1 MDVEINESSG
11 VAELETKFNDI
22 ELGDEAPSA
31 AFEEAHE
38 EGKDAAHPPEI
49 PNGGYGW
56 VVVFGAFWIHVFV
69 LGNVYSF
76 GVFLPVLAK
85 AFNADIGTASWIGSI
100 GFGML
105 AGVANFTG
113 AWADRFGNSYVAFT
127 GGLIIAVSYVL
138 ASLSTEIWHLFIT
151 LGLMA
156 GFGYSMSFLA
166 GVSVVS
172 QWFTTRRGL
181 AVGMAVAG
189 AGLGQ
194 FAVSLSSGALL
205 TAFGWREA
213 LQLLALFNFIGITI
227 ASMLIR
233 RLLPCFVHESSSS
246 SLDFFQDRDFAL
258 LYAGVFFASLGTNM
272 QFVQIDNYALVL
284 GLPSAQ
290 ATLLVSFMGIA
301 SAVGRVAS
309 GYVADYFGKMRIFKL
324 CVVLAAVANFVWI
337 GCTDFGSLAFFA
349 FFFGLFGGG
358 VISLVPSVCSLL
370 FGLQKQGNVMGM
382 MLTATALG
390 NLLSSPIA
398 GFIYDADGVYY
409 PSIIVAG
416 VFILV
421 GIAFILNV
429 RTSEEGKESHP
440 TISESPKVEDIEATD
455 V

>member
-1 MDVEINESSG
+1 MAVEANEGPASG
-11 VAELETKFNDI
+11 LETGYTEIALI
-22 ELGDEAPSA
+22 EENPSELIEESVYEGRA
-31 AFEEAHE
+31 A
-38 EGKDAAHPPEI
+38 AASMEI

-69 LGNVYSF
+69 LGNIYSF

-85 AFNADIGTASWIGSI
+85 EFNADIGTTSWIGSI

-105 AGVANFTG
+105 AGVAHYTG
-113 AWADRFGNSYVAFT
+113 AWADRFGNSYVAFV
-127 GGLIIAVSYVL
+127 GGLIIAIAYVL
-138 ASLSTEIWHLFIT
+138 ASFSTKMWHLFIT
-151 LGLMA
+151 FGFMA

-166 GVSVVS
+166 GVSVIS

-181 AVGMAVAG
+181 AIGVAVAG
-189 AGLGQ
+189 SGLGQ
-194 FAVSLSSGALL
+194 FALSLSTGALIS
-205 TAFGWREA
+205 AFGWREA
-213 LQLLALFNFIGITI
+213 LQLLALFTFIGITI
-227 ASMLIR
+227 ASTLIR

-246 SLDFFQDRDFAL
+246 SLDFFKDRDFTL

-272 QFVQIDNYALVL
+272 QYVQIDNYALVQ
-284 GLPSAQ
+284 GLSTNQ

-301 SAVGRVAS
+301 SAIGRVFS
-309 GYVADYFGKMRIFKL
+309 GYVADQYGKMRMFKL
-324 CVVLAAVANFVWI
+324 CVVFAAVATFVWT
-337 GCTDFGSLAFFA
+337 GCTNFGSLAFFA
-349 FFFGLFGGG
+349 FFFGFFGGG

-398 GFIYDADGVYY
+398 GFIFDANHVYY

-416 VFILV
+416 SFILI
-421 GIAFILNV
+421 GIVFVLNLNA
-429 RTSEEGKESHP
+429 KEDNDDSNVKKP
-440 TISESPKVEDIEATD
+440 EYAKEREFEAID

>member
-1 MDVEINESSG
+1 MAIETTESAAASG
-11 VAELETKFNDI
+11 LETGYTEVALI
-22 ELGDEAPSA
+22 DETPSA
-31 AFEEAHE
+31 VSEETQDERKETAS
-38 EGKDAAHPPEI
+38 PPDI

-105 AGVANFTG
+105 AGVANYTG

-127 GGLIIAVSYVL
+127 GGVIIAISYVL
-138 ASLSTEIWHLFIT
+138 ASLSTEIWHLFVT
-151 LGLMA
+151 LGFMA

-166 GVSVVS
+166 GVSVVC

-181 AVGMAVAG
+181 AIGMAVAG
-189 AGLGQ
+189 SGLGQ
-194 FAVSLSSGALL
+194 FALSLSTGALI

-272 QFVQIDNYALVL
+272 QFVQIDNYALVQ
-284 GLPSAQ
+284 GLSTDQ

-301 SAVGRVAS
+301 SAVGRVVS
-309 GYVADYFGKMRIFKL
+309 GYVADQYGKMRMFKL
-324 CVVLAAVANFVWI
+324 CVVLAAVATFVWI

-349 FFFGLFGGG
+349 FFFGFFGGG

-398 GFIYDADGVYY
+398 GFIYDANGVYY

-416 VFILV
+416 IFILI
-421 GIAFILNV
+421 GIAFILNLK
-429 RTSEEGKESHP
+429 TSEEGQKP
-440 TISESPKVEDIEATD
+440 LPAKSESSIERDIEVLD